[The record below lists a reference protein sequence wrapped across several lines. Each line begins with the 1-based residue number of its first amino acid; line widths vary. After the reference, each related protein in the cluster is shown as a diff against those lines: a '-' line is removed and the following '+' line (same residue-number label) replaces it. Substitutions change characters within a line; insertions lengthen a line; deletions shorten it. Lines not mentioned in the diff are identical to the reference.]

1 MNIDKYLYEI
11 IDDYKNAN
19 SQEEQNEI
27 FNSFCVSLWSCKN
40 KRRVYTKTIRFKVR
54 DDLLESE
61 IGQIFN
67 AWSEVDYVGYK
78 AMTDDTDWCSLIR
91 QKINNLYTRYCDKE
105 VILRKDYMD
114 LLKTPY
120 NLYYRWIKG
129 IEMDADELTDT
140 IENSIYKAAEL
151 KSIYQKQKMDLS
163 WNDYKIKVEEFLQKI
178 FNNCKPIED
187 YESENLTNQ
196 YIYEFANEDNSYI
209 KCFCDSLEGYMLN
222 YQKEEYYRL
231 KRGRNKKYKR
241 CKECGVLIEDKSK
254 TRPMLYC
261 DKCREEHRKNTY
273 KKYNKKR

>member
-1 MNIDKYLYEI
+1 M
-11 IDDYKNAN
+11 
-19 SQEEQNEI
+19 
-27 FNSFCVSLWSCKN
+27 WSCKN

-67 AWSEVDYVGYK
+67 TWSEVDYVGYK

-91 QKINNLYTRYCDKE
+91 QKINNLYTRYYDKE

-129 IEMDADELTDT
+129 VEMNADKLTDI
-140 IENSIYKAAEL
+140 IESSIYKAAEL

-163 WNDYKIKVEEFLQKI
+163 WNDYKNIIEEFLLKI

-187 YESENLTNQ
+187 YERENLTNK

-209 KCFCDSLEGYMLN
+209 SCFCKSLEGEMLKW
-222 YQKEEYYRL
+222 QKKYYKVRDH
-231 KRGRNKKYKR
+231 KQYKR
-241 CKECGVLIEDKSK
+241 CKECGDLIERTGNKK
-254 TRPMLYC
+254 MYC
-261 DKCREEHRKNTY
+261 DGCVKKIRAQKRVKYNSDYY
-273 KKYNKKR
+273 KKRIKNK